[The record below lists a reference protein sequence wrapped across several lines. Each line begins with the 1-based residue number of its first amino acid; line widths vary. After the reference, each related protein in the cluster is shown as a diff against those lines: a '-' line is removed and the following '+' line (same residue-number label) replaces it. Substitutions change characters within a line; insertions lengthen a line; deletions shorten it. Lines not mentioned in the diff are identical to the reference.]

1 MKKGIKIFGGYGG
14 TIIKGLKKGWKK
26 LILLVTII
34 ISKN

>member
-1 MKKGIKIFGGYGG
+1 MKKGVKSFKGYGG
-14 TIIKGLKKGWKK
+14 TIIKGIKKGWKK